1 MKKTI
6 LLFIILCLAFSG
18 QVFSQQ
24 IDLSSASI
32 LVSKNIRK
40 PVNET
45 LVRMLKEEVGKR
57 TALELKQTT
66 KVKDATGPVI
76 TIALST
82 DKNLGGI
89 TVPHRDPSQAEHKP
103 EGYRIFTTDF
113 EGAPLV
119 WIVAADAGGAVFGV
133 GKLLRSAIMM
143 DGQFI
148 LDPLDVASA
157 PMQSLRGH
165 QLGYRNTA
173 NSWDAWNVQQFEQYI
188 RDLAIFGTNAIEN
201 IPFGKDNDSPH
212 MPISREQMNIE
223 MSKLCDAYDMD
234 YWVWT
239 PAEFDLND
247 LEKRSAM
254 LETHEQFYK
263 ETPRLDQI
271 FFPGG
276 DPGHNH
282 PSLVLPFLKDLHECL
297 IKYHPSAGIWISL
310 QGFSAEQVDYFYTY
324 LEENKPDWLRGV
336 VSGPSSPPI
345 ADTRHRLDP
354 KYKHRQYPDITHNVR
369 CEFPTLNWD
378 QAFALT
384 IGREGTNPLPNYY
397 AKIHATYA
405 PFTDGFV
412 TYSDGCHD
420 DVNKVVWSMRGWNI
434 NTPVHD
440 IILDYS
446 RFFFGPQLTEKT
458 TDGIF
463 ALEQNWKGS
472 IVENGGIETTF
483 AFWQNLEHDNPQLA
497 DNWRWQLLVLRSYY
511 DTYQRRRKIYEQG
524 LETEANAVLAQAKTL
539 GADKAMDKAME
550 IVNKADTEPVAQD
563 LYVKIVQYCDDLF
576 HSIGLQTSV
585 EKYQASGAQRG
596 SILDFVNHPLNNR
609 WWLQDQFNKIRG
621 MDSEAEKLTRL
632 EIIRTWENPGP
643 ESYYD
648 NISDIETGPRVL
660 TTSFDACDVAWWDN
674 GFSRKRLSSQLF
686 QTDPVLE
693 YDNLDF
699 NGRYIIRVAGQGD
712 ALIRVDGERLE
723 PVVYD
728 KEIEGFKEFVVPKH
742 ITRDGKMRVT
752 FDRPEESHLNWRK
765 YSHISDVWVIKR

>member
-1 MKKTI
+1 MKKII

-18 QVFSQQ
+18 RVFSQQ
-24 IDLSSASI
+24 IDLSHASI

-40 PVNET
+40 PVNKT

-57 TALELKQTT
+57 TDLELQQTD
-66 KVKDATGPVI
+66 KIKDATGSVI
-76 TIALST
+76 AIALTS
-82 DKNLGGI
+82 DKKLGEI
-89 TVPHRDPSQAEHKP
+89 TVPQRDPSQAENKP

-119 WIVAADAGGAVFGV
+119 WIIGADAGGALFGV
-133 GKLLRSAIMM
+133 GKLLRTAIMM

-148 LDPLDVASA
+148 LDPLDVATA
-157 PMQSLRGH
+157 PMQPIRGH

-247 LEKRSAM
+247 LEKRAAM

-282 PSLVLPFLKDLHECL
+282 PSLVLPFLKDLHERL
-297 IKYHPSAGIWISL
+297 IKYHPQAGIWISL

-324 LEENKPDWLRGV
+324 LEENKPTWLRGV

-434 NTPVHD
+434 NTPVRE
-440 IILDYS
+440 IIQDYS
-446 RFFFGPQLTEKT
+446 RFFFGPQLTEKAA
-458 TDGIF
+458 DGIF
-463 ALEQNWKGS
+463 ALEQNWKGP

-483 AFWQNLEHDNPQLA
+483 AFWQNLEHDNTQLA

-539 GADKAMDKAME
+539 GADKAMDKALE

-609 WWLQDQFNKIRG
+609 WWLQDQFDKIRE
-621 MDSEAEKLTRL
+621 MDSEAEKLARL
-632 EIIRTWENPGP
+632 EIIRTWEDPGP

-648 NISDIETGPRVL
+648 NISNIETGPRVL

-693 YDNLDF
+693 YENLDF

-723 PVVYD
+723 PVMYD
-728 KEIEGFKEFVVPKH
+728 KELEGFKEFVVPKH